1 MAVGY
6 TTLMYGKWHLDHPAE
21 QLFLRS
27 LDLASQQKLLSREVR
42 TKISLARSRRGT
54 GRLFEARASLGAVY
68 GRFGEGLNLQICG
81 RRKRSSTNSR
91 EPTDQNVLGD
101 QIVGGIKSLLNGTG
115 DGYSSKWPPCVG
127 QL

>member
-1 MAVGY
+1 MVAGGPY
-6 TTLMYGKWHLDHPAE
+6 KNQPRAIASWN
-21 QLFLRS
+21 RS
-27 LDLASQQKLLSREVR
+27 PVR
-42 TKISLARSRRGT
+42 SP
-54 GRLFEARASLGAVY
+54 RLLGAVY